1 MIGEC
6 GLSKKKLIEKRLPLH
21 ELSSSAMTDK
31 AHKGHPGNLHLWW
44 NRSPII
50 SSSALL
56 FAALSDEDDTDAES
70 LITQIAADDKQ
81 AFQTAKKSISSL
93 KKTKIAD
100 PFSGF
105 GGLTIAAE
113 LIGTPVVSGDLNS
126 VAALL
131 TKAAAEI
138 PTVFADQAAAH
149 PEGQGTHGSGSTGLA
164 EDVEYY
170 GKRLGEEAR
179 EVLRSLYPQHENEE
193 CFSWVW
199 VRSTECANPACKCEM
214 PLSSSYILSQKKDKE
229 YWAEPVQVK
238 GKTVFNIN
246 QGVCPKDKESNK
258 VGSMGAKFACPFCGE
273 VITDEY
279 VKKQGLAGK
288 LGNILMAVAIDRKDG
303 RDFYSPSEEQLKAAA
318 VMRPDNL
325 PAGELQNNTRWFSTP
340 AFGMKEYKD
349 LYTSRQ
355 LQMLCTLSDLIK
367 KYRGIISDDATEAGM
382 ADDKATL
389 DKGGKGAIAYG
400 QAVSVYLTI
409 ALGRMANYHSTI
421 CTWDVRKGNLRAA
434 FTRQAIP
441 MTWTYAEGNPF
452 SGITGNY
459 DSCLKSVVESIR
471 NLPCYGTVSVK
482 QEDGTKTEFPKKSI
496 LFTELPY
503 LDNVGYADLSDY
515 FYIWLRR
522 CLSDVYPEL
531 FEKIVTSKEE
541 LSSIPEHYG
550 NDVVK
555 AKTAYAEGIKRL
567 FDNFKGN
574 ASEDY
579 PSMVFF
585 EYSRSD
591 ENAIIQGTE
600 EESTWEM
607 FLGSIIDSGFE
618 ITRVWPV
625 RTEKANER
633 FESVRVL
640 VVFRPREENIKN
652 TRRAWVNILRKEF
665 PERLDEDYSSGIDE
679 EDKDIVAM
687 GQGLAIYTRYQRI
700 LNADGS
706 DMNVHDALQL
716 IHQEMEDYKRAHSQE
731 QQSEENKT
739 KEE

>member
-1 MIGEC
+1 M
-6 GLSKKKLIEKRLPLH
+6 SKKKLIEKRLPLH
-21 ELSSSAMTDK
+21 ELSTSAMTDK
-31 AHKGHPGNLHLWW
+31 AYKGHPGNLHLWW
-44 NRSPII
+44 NRSPIT

-56 FAALSDEDDTDAES
+56 FAALSDEDYPDAEN
-70 LITQIAADDKQ
+70 LIIQIASDDKQ
-81 AFQTAKKSISSL
+81 ALQTAKKSICSL
-93 KKTKIAD
+93 KKAKIVD

-113 LIGTPVVSGDLNS
+113 QIGTPVVSGDLNS

-138 PTVFADQAAAH
+138 PAVFTDQAAVH
-149 PEGQGTHGSGSTGLA
+149 PEGEGTLGSGSTGLA

-170 GKRLGEEAR
+170 GKKLGEEAR
-179 EVLRSLYPQHENEE
+179 EILRSLYPKHENEE

-214 PLSSSYILSQKKDKE
+214 PLGSSYILSQKKDKE
-229 YWAEPVQVK
+229 YWAEPVQIK
-238 GKTVFNIN
+238 GKTFFYIN
-246 QGVCPKDKESNK
+246 QGVCPKDKETNK

-279 VKKQGLAGK
+279 VKKQGSAGK
-288 LGNILMAVAIDRKDG
+288 LGNMLMAVAVDRKDG

-318 VMRPDNL
+318 VLKPDGL
-325 PAGELQNNTRWFSTP
+325 PAGELPNNTRWFSTP

-367 KYRGIISDDATEAGM
+367 KYQAIVSVDAVEAGM
-382 ADDKATL
+382 VDDKVGL
-389 DKGGKGAIAYG
+389 DKGGKGAFAYG
-400 QAVSVYLTI
+400 QAVSVYLAI
-409 ALGRMANYHSTI
+409 MLGRMANYHSTI

-452 SGITGNY
+452 SSITGSY
-459 DSCLKSVVESIR
+459 DSCLKSVTESIR
-471 NLPCYGTVSVK
+471 NLPCEGAVSVK
-482 QEDGTKTEFPKKSI
+482 QQDGTRTDFPKNSI

-522 CLSDVYPEL
+522 CMSDVYPEL

-550 NDVVK
+550 NDADK
-555 AKTAYAEGIKRL
+555 AKAAYAEGIKRL
-567 FDNFKGN
+567 FANFKDN
-574 ASEDY
+574 ASRDY

-591 ENAIIQGTE
+591 ENAIVQGTE

-607 FLGSIIDSGFE
+607 FLGSIIDAEFE
-618 ITRVWPV
+618 IIRVWPI

-633 FESVRVL
+633 YESVRVL
-640 VVFRPREENIKN
+640 VVFRPREDGSLKS
-652 TRRAWVNILRKEF
+652 TRRAWVNVLRKEL
-665 PERLDEDYSSGIDE
+665 PERLNEDYSTGIDE

-687 GQGLAIYTRYQRI
+687 GQGLAIYTKYHRI
-700 LNADGS
+700 VNADGS
-706 DMNVHDALQL
+706 NMNVHDALQL
-716 IHQEMEDYKRAHSQE
+716 IYQETEDYKRAHSGE
-731 QQSEENKT
+731 QQNEDSKT
-739 KEE
+739 KED

>member
-1 MIGEC
+1 M
-6 GLSKKKLIEKRLPLH
+6 SKKKLIEKRLPLH
-21 ELSSSAMTDK
+21 ELSASAMMDK

-44 NRSPII
+44 NRSPIT

-56 FAALSDEDDTDAES
+56 FAAISDEDDTDAES
-70 LITQIAADDKQ
+70 LITQIATDDKQ
-81 AFQTAKKSISSL
+81 ALQNAKKRINGL
-93 KKTKIAD
+93 KNAKIAD

-113 LIGTPVVSGDLNS
+113 QIGAPVVSADLNS
-126 VAALL
+126 VAVLL

-138 PTVFADQAAAH
+138 PAVFADQAAVH
-149 PEGQGTHGSGSTGLA
+149 HEGQGTLGSGSIGLA

-170 GKRLGEEAR
+170 GKKLGEEAR
-179 EVLRSLYPQHENEE
+179 EMLRALYPQHENEE

-229 YWAEPVQVK
+229 YWAEPLQIK
-238 GKTVFNIN
+238 GKTLFNVN
-246 QGVCPKDKESNK
+246 QGICPKDKETNK
-258 VGSMGAKFACPFCGE
+258 VGSMGAKFVCPFCGE

-279 VKKQGLAGK
+279 VKKQGSVGK
-288 LGNILMAVAIDRKDG
+288 IGNMLMAVAVDRKDG
-303 RDFYSPSEEQLKAAA
+303 REFYSPSEEQLKAA
-318 VMRPDNL
+318 VVLKPDDL
-325 PAGELQNNTRWFSTP
+325 PAGELPNNTRWFSTP
-340 AFGMKEYKD
+340 SFGMKEYKD

-367 KYRGIISDDATEAGM
+367 RYQAIVSSDAIEAGM
-382 ADDKATL
+382 VDDKVAL
-389 DKGGKGAIAYG
+389 DKGGKGAFAYG
-400 QAVSVYLTI
+400 QAVSVYLAIT
-409 ALGRMANYHSTI
+409 LGRMANYHSTI

-452 SGITGNY
+452 SSITGNY
-459 DSCLKSVVESIR
+459 DSCLKSVAESIR
-471 NLPCYGTVSVK
+471 NLPCDGTVSVK
-482 QEDGTKTEFPKKSI
+482 QEDGTKTVFHKKSV

-550 NDVVK
+550 NDVAK
-555 AKTAYAEGIKRL
+555 AKKVYAEGIKQL
-567 FDNFKGN
+567 FDNFKDN
-574 ASEDY
+574 ASGDY

-591 ENAIIQGTE
+591 ENAIIQGSE

-607 FLGSIIDSGFE
+607 FLGSIIDSEFE
-618 ITRVWPV
+618 ITRIWPV
-625 RTEKANER
+625 RTEKANGR

-640 VVFRPREENIKN
+640 VVFRPREENTKN
-652 TRRAWVNILRKEF
+652 TRRAWVNILRKEL
-665 PERLDEDYSSGIDE
+665 PERLDEDYSLGIDE

>member
-1 MIGEC
+1 
-6 GLSKKKLIEKRLPLH
+6 
-21 ELSSSAMTDK
+21 
-31 AHKGHPGNLHLWW
+31 
-44 NRSPII
+44 
-50 SSSALL
+50 
-56 FAALSDEDDTDAES
+56 
-70 LITQIAADDKQ
+70 
-81 AFQTAKKSISSL
+81 
-93 KKTKIAD
+93 
-100 PFSGF
+100 
-105 GGLTIAAE
+105 
-113 LIGTPVVSGDLNS
+113 
-126 VAALL
+126 
-131 TKAAAEI
+131 
-138 PTVFADQAAAH
+138 
-149 PEGQGTHGSGSTGLA
+149 
-164 EDVEYY
+164 
-170 GKRLGEEAR
+170 
-179 EVLRSLYPQHENEE
+179 
-193 CFSWVW
+193 
-199 VRSTECANPACKCEM
+199 
-214 PLSSSYILSQKKDKE
+214 
-229 YWAEPVQVK
+229 
-238 GKTVFNIN
+238 
-246 QGVCPKDKESNK
+246 
-258 VGSMGAKFACPFCGE
+258 
-273 VITDEY
+273 
-279 VKKQGLAGK
+279 
-288 LGNILMAVAIDRKDG
+288 
-303 RDFYSPSEEQLKAAA
+303 
-318 VMRPDNL
+318 
-325 PAGELQNNTRWFSTP
+325 
-340 AFGMKEYKD
+340 
-349 LYTSRQ
+349 
-355 LQMLCTLSDLIK
+355 MLCTLSDLIK
-367 KYRGIISDDATEAGM
+367 KYQAIVSSDAIEAGM
-382 ADDKATL
+382 VDDKVAL
-389 DKGGKGAIAYG
+389 DKGGKGAFAYG

-452 SGITGNY
+452 SSITGN
-459 DSCLKSVVESIR
+459 
-471 NLPCYGTVSVK
+471 
-482 QEDGTKTEFPKKSI
+482 SI

-503 LDNVGYADLSDY
+503 YDNVGYADLSDY

-550 NDVVK
+550 NDVAK

-567 FDNFKGN
+567 FDNFKDN

-591 ENAIIQGTE
+591 EIAIIQGTE

-640 VVFRPREENIKN
+640 VVFRPREENTKN
-652 TRRAWVNILRKEF
+652 TRRAWVNILRKEL

-687 GQGLAIYTRYQRI
+687 GQGLEIYTRYQSI

-716 IHQEMEDYKRAHSQE
+716 IHQETEDYKRAHSQE